1 MHFLAHQF
9 CCCWEY
15 KIYNEWRIDS
25 EEFQWGW
32 RKITSLEKHIL
43 VWKRSMQIYS
53 TLTPF
58 ELAFYF
64 YSKSNGFMM
73 SPKRRN
79 IISLLFARLV
89 LIFFLIFVHLN
100 AQKSKEINLTSML
113 KLSQQIQ
120 SPIRRE
126 NRNELSCF
134 VTMKS
139 ISYISYSVVGSSS
152 SI

>member
-1 MHFLAHQF
+1 
-9 CCCWEY
+9 
-15 KIYNEWRIDS
+15 
-25 EEFQWGW
+25 
-32 RKITSLEKHIL
+32 
-43 VWKRSMQIYS
+43 MQIYS

-100 AQKSKEINLTSML
+100 AQKSKENKLNINVEIKPTDTVSN
-113 KLSQQIQ
+113 KT
-120 SPIRRE
+120 R
-126 NRNELSCF
+126 
-134 VTMKS
+134 K
-139 ISYISYSVVGSSS
+139 
-152 SI
+152 

>member
-1 MHFLAHQF
+1 
-9 CCCWEY
+9 
-15 KIYNEWRIDS
+15 
-25 EEFQWGW
+25 
-32 RKITSLEKHIL
+32 
-43 VWKRSMQIYS
+43 
-53 TLTPF
+53 
-58 ELAFYF
+58 
-64 YSKSNGFMM
+64 MM

-89 LIFFLIFVHLN
+89 LIFFLIFEHLN
-100 AQKSKEINLTSML
+100 AKNQRKINLTSML

-126 NRNELSCF
+126 NRNELRCF

-152 SI
+152 NI